1 LTASTD
7 LPSYKAYIEGF
18 LASKGSKTSLLKNF
32 YIQGW
37 RWHTKSLFRDAG
49 RLHKLATKTDL
60 VGVETLRD
68 ASDFVVGFN
77 LIGLHKIEASLF
89 FPWMREKLTS
99 QKDLQGAFSAAMD
112 DLESDRRTVASLGE
126 QISNSVRVACNP
138 QLPEDRRTSAITKVA
153 NQSLELQAVTQKM
166 MALEDQLLVPA
177 IGAIVPP
184 KEQKSFNNRVL
195 LKLGILD
202 SRLHLV
208 GMYEAVWEDGDSN
221 EKELFEEAIPALSRK
236 MIPRWKQKLYEPKTN
251 MLE

>member
-1 LTASTD
+1 M
-7 LPSYKAYIEGF
+7 
-18 LASKGSKTSLLKNF
+18 
-32 YIQGW
+32 
-37 RWHTKSLFRDAG
+37 
-49 RLHKLATKTDL
+49 ATKTDL

-221 EKELFEEAIPALSRK
+221 
-236 MIPRWKQKLYEPKTN
+236 
-251 MLE
+251 